1 MFLKRISFGIN
12 LYTFSLVFFLISIC
26 FLFGKPVLAA
36 TGNSYQNEET
46 GQLVNLVDDAAELIR
61 TKGEDAFKDFRVPDS
76 RWRKGETYIFVV
88 DTEGNMMVNIDAS
101 LEGKNQMQLKDINGK
116 LIIKGIIETA
126 TTYPDKPAGW
136 YHYEWFV
143 PGDLLP
149 RWKSSYVKVVKAPSG
164 KSYVVGSGMYNDSME
179 RAFVVDEVKD
189 AIKQIDMKGAD
200 AFPLFHDPI
209 GRFIVKNSYIF
220 VFDMNGV
227 VLVNSAF
234 PILEGKNLLD
244 MKDTNGKQLIREMIN
259 LVQTEGSGW
268 LDYMWPKPGDSVST
282 QKSAY
287 VSKAKIGDQ
296 WVLVGSGVYLADAP
310 RSATVAGKMTATELM
325 NLVREGAAVF
335 EEKGEASYHE
345 FRQKGTKWF
354 NGDTY
359 FFVWDTNG
367 TRLFFA
373 PDPGIEGRNMRDLKD
388 NIGRPIGQMI
398 IDTGTSPSGEGWINY
413 MYPEPGNIFP
423 TWKSTFVKRVTFPS
437 GEKRIIGSGVY
448 NMRMDKAIIED
459 VVNRAAGL
467 VSANGEKAFD
477 SLRDKQGPFV
487 FMDTYVFVNSPD
499 GTELVNPAQPSLEGK
514 NLMDVK
520 DLKGKTLVKDYITA
534 AMEKGSAW
542 VEYYWYLPGQNT
554 SALKQT
560 FVKKVESGDKT
571 YIVGSGF
578 YPNN

>member
-1 MFLKRISFGIN
+1 MIKKTISGPG
-12 LYTFSLVFFLISIC
+12 LYIFSMVFILTSIS
-26 FLFGKPVLAA
+26 FLFGEPSLAA
-36 TGNSYQNEET
+36 NGDSYQNEET
-46 GQLVNLVDDAAELIR
+46 MQLVVLVDDAAELVR
-61 TKGEDAFKDFRVPDS
+61 TKGEEAFNDFRVPDS
-76 RWRKGETYIFVV
+76 RWRNGTTYIFVV
-88 DTEGNMMVNIDAS
+88 DTDGNMMVNIDAS

-149 RWKSSYVKVVKAPSG
+149 RWKSSYVELARAPSG

-179 RAFVVDEVKD
+179 KAFVVDEVKD
-189 AIKQIDMKGAD
+189 AIGQIDMKGAN
-200 AFPLFHDPI
+200 AFPLFHDPT

-220 VFDMNGV
+220 VFDMNGI

-234 PILEGKNLLD
+234 PILEGKDLLD
-244 MKDTNGKQLIREMIN
+244 MKDTNGKLLIQDMIN
-259 LVQTEGSGW
+259 LVQTQGSGW
-268 LDYMWPKPGDSVST
+268 VDYMWPKPGDSIST

-287 VSKAKIGDQ
+287 VSKAKMGDD

-310 RSATVAGKMTATELM
+310 KSTPVAGKMTATELM
-325 NLVREGAAVF
+325 NLVHEAASVF
-335 EEKGEASYHE
+335 EKKGDEAYPE
-345 FRQKGTKWF
+345 FREKGTKWF

-359 FFVWDTNG
+359 FFVWDMDG

-373 PDPGIEGRNMRDLKD
+373 PEPGIEGRNMSGLKD
-388 NIGRPIGQMI
+388 NIGRPVGQMI
-398 IDTGTSPSGEGWINY
+398 IDTGKSPSGEGWIHY

-437 GEKRIIGSGVY
+437 GEQRIIGCGVY
-448 NMRMDKAIIED
+448 NMRMDKTLIED
-459 VVNRAAGL
+459 VVNRASELVAGK
-467 VSANGEKAFD
+467 GENAFNQ
-477 SLRDKQGPFV
+477 LRDKKGPFV
-487 FMDTYVFVNSPD
+487 FMNTYVFVNSPD

-514 NLMDVK
+514 NIMNVK
-520 DLKGKTLVKDYITA
+520 DLKSKFLVKDYITA
-534 AMEKGSAW
+534 AMDRGSAW

-554 SALKQT
+554 PALKQS
-560 FVKKVESGDKT
+560 FVRKVVSGDNT

-578 YPNN
+578 YPQD